1 VPAPR
6 TAARRPAPTGR
17 TSSAGRPALSAR
29 EAQALREALALRQLA
44 ASRPDITPAQ
54 LAAARAAV
62 AAKTG
67 GSPRATGKR
76 PTAKRPTAKRPT
88 AKRPTAKRPAAKRGT
103 RPAARRR
110 AGANT
115 RPSAERTG
123 SRWSTRA
130 GVVALSALLFPVV
143 VAAVLPGA
151 TPPSDGPLD
160 VTALALTAR
169 SSLLEAADG
178 YRVLE
183 QQAAHRRT
191 QLQEALDAEQ
201 AARVQVEADQRVV
214 GAGAAALYRAT
225 PAARYPVLALDSAQP
240 STTPD
245 ILFRQ
250 AVTEH
255 ADRAL
260 DGAVVRAERTR
271 AVLDAARGKVSTART
286 AVAAAEAELSAS
298 LSAMRDEVD
307 DLSPEV
313 TSRLAALGTIPAA
326 GEQQD
331 RNQRAVAR
339 WQGYL
344 AQLASAGI
352 TIPAVAHLA
361 DPEHLPAG
369 LSPALDAAG
378 QRIPGVAWA
387 VIGSSP
393 VTVLPSETVAAVSNA
408 LSQLGK
414 PFVAGSAGPETY
426 DCGGFTAAS
435 WLLAGFALPATPQ
448 EQWAAGTAVP
458 METLQIGDLVFSP
471 GGQDVGMYLGDGDV
485 LGASAGTY
493 QVGVRSVAAGSTAVR
508 VPVPATGEANPPMTG
523 AGPTGPCG
531 AELPAPGVNS
541 ARWGGWDNGRI
552 PTEML
557 CQLGV
562 YRHALRCDAAA
573 GYLAMSAAYED
584 AFGAPLCITDSY
596 RSRASQ
602 ATAYLLK
609 PALAAVP
616 GTSNHG
622 WALAVDLC
630 GGINI
635 AGSPQWTWMTANA
648 GRFGFVQ
655 PTWAG
660 PGGEKPEPWHWEFG
674 YIS

>member
-1 VPAPR
+1 MLH
-6 TAARRPAPTGR
+6 AA
-17 TSSAGRPALSAR
+17 
-29 EAQALREALALRQLA
+29 EAQALREAMALRQLA
-44 ASRPDITPAQ
+44 AARPDLTPEQ
-54 LAAARAAV
+54 LAAARAAM
-62 AAKTG
+62 AAKAAGRKAAPAKGSTAKRPAAKRPVAKRPTG
-67 GSPRATGKR
+67 KRPTGKR
-76 PTAKRPTAKRPT
+76 PTAKRPVAKGSGR
-88 AKRPTAKRPAAKRGT
+88 T
-103 RPAARRR
+103 RPGTPKPERD
-110 AGANT
+110 GA
-115 RPSAERTG
+115 
-123 SRWSTRA
+123 RWSSRL
-130 GVVALSALLFPVV
+130 GVVALSTLLIPAVV
-143 VAAVLPGA
+143 TVVLPGA
-151 TPPSDGPLD
+151 TTPSGGPLD

-178 YRVLE
+178 YRTLE
-183 QQAAHRRT
+183 QQAAQRRA
-191 QLQEALDAEQ
+191 QLQEARAEAQ
-201 AARVQVEADQRVV
+201 AVQQQVEADQRVV

-225 PAARYPVLALDSAQP
+225 PTARFPVLTLDATDASRTA
-240 STTPD
+240 D
-245 ILFRQ
+245 VLFQQ

-260 DGAVVRAERTR
+260 DGAVVRAERTG
-271 AVLDAARGKVSTART
+271 AALDVAQAR
-286 AVAAAEAELSAS
+286 VAAAEAAVEAADAQLTVA
-298 LSAMRDEVD
+298 LSAMRDQVD
-307 DLSPEV
+307 ELSPEV

-326 GEQQD
+326 GEQQE

-344 AQLASAGI
+344 AQLTGAGI
-352 TIPAVAHLA
+352 ELPAAAELA
-361 DPEHLPAG
+361 DVAALPSG

-378 QRIPGVAWA
+378 QPVPGVAWA

-414 PFVAGSAGPETY
+414 PFVAGTAGPETY

-448 EQWAAGTAVP
+448 EQWTTGVAVP
-458 METLQIGDLVFSP
+458 LDGLQIGDLVFSP
-471 GGQDVGMYLGDGDV
+471 GGQDVGLYLGDGDV
-485 LGASAGTY
+485 LGASAATY

-508 VPVPATGEANPPMTG
+508 VPVQPTGEPNTLLSGLA
-523 AGPTGPCG
+523 PTGPCG
-531 AELPAPGVNS
+531 AELPTPGVNS
-541 ARWGGWDNGRI
+541 PRWGGWDNGEI
-552 PTEML
+552 PTEAL

-573 GYLAMSAAYED
+573 GYLAMGEAYRAE
-584 AFGAPLCITDSY
+584 FGTELCITDSY
-596 RSRASQ
+596 RSLSGQVSAFYR
-602 ATAYLLK
+602 K

-630 GGINI
+630 GGVHV

-655 PTWAG
+655 PAWAA